1 MTERLFTFVGGAAG
15 PWRIDALR
23 PVVGETL
30 PDAARLT
37 IAAGQVDSENGSGWR
52 LRGVTSNERYVTRA
66 EKASLVA
73 VQPSLARPE
82 ATRAALVPI
91 RKSPEWWALSQEE
104 RRTVFEEQ
112 SAHVR
117 SGLRYLPAVA
127 RRLHHCR
134 DLGVDEPFDFV
145 TWFEYA
151 PADAGA
157 FEEIV
162 GLLRASPE
170 WRFVTREV
178 DVRLSR

>member
-1 MTERLFTFVGGAAG
+1 LERLYTFAGGETGA
-15 PWRIDALR
+15 WRVDAIR
-23 PVVGETL
+23 SVTGETL
-30 PDAARLT
+30 PGAARLAIVAGMPHHPT
-37 IAAGQVDSENGSGWR
+37 GAAWL
-52 LRGVTSNERYVTRA
+52 LRGITSNERYVTRA
-66 EKASLVA
+66 EKAALVA
-73 VQPSLARPE
+73 TQPELGRRE

-91 RKSPEWWALSQEE
+91 RKSPAWWALAQEE
-104 RRTVFEEQ
+104 RRAIFEEQ
-112 SAHVR
+112 SEHVR

-134 DLGVDEPFDFV
+134 DLGAAEAFDFV

-162 GLLRASPE
+162 GLLRATPE
-170 WRFVTREV
+170 WRFVVREV

>member
-1 MTERLFTFVGGAAG
+1 MQRLYTFVGGPTG
-15 PWRIDALR
+15 PWRVDAIR

-30 PDAARLT
+30 PGAARLS
-37 IAAGQVDSENGSGWR
+37 IEDERSEAERGGTWV
-52 LRGVTSNERYVTRA
+52 LRGIISNERYVTRE
-66 EKASLVA
+66 EKESLVA
-73 VQPSLARPE
+73 VQPPLGRSA
-82 ATRAALVPI
+82 ATCAALIPI
-91 RKSPEWWALSQEE
+91 RKSPDWWALSQQE
-104 RRTVFEEQ
+104 RRAIFEEQ

-134 DLGVDEPFDFV
+134 DLGVEEAFDFL

-151 PADAGA
+151 HADASA

-162 GLLRASPE
+162 ATLRTTPE
-170 WRFVTREV
+170 WRFVEREV